1 MRRDELVITQRGG
14 AVFASSQQAFAGSQ
28 RCLCQPRFRPA
39 ATAVVTSRAVCSLS
53 PLFNSRGVEHKA
65 QLFGQNRCVGRSGE
79 LHLVIFQ
86 IVGALGR
93 LPVRIERIGVKRSGK
108 AAGIQ
113 AHVP

>member
-28 RCLCQPRFRPA
+28 RCLCQPRFRL
-39 ATAVVTSRAVCSLS
+39 AVIAVLASLNILS
-53 PLFNSRGVEHKA
+53 PLLNSRSVEHKA